1 MLEKV
6 VAVVTTEAPI
16 RAPLFKEAAKDANAK
31 SMVKGILTSTRSS
44 LREKPAPGLE
54 AWDECWKPI

>member
-31 SMVKGILTSTRSS
+31 SMVKGILTSTRS
-44 LREKPAPGLE
+44 
-54 AWDECWKPI
+54 